1 VISVDLRFVCL
12 STMRVLPKEEG
23 VNDADEDLVLGN
35 VSASPAPG
43 GEGFVCVSAKAG
55 VDELVEGDK
64 DLLPVGRPKEES
76 DDEQDDD

>member
-1 VISVDLRFVCL
+1 
-12 STMRVLPKEEG
+12 
-23 VNDADEDLVLGN
+23 

-64 DLLPVGRPKEES
+64 DLLPVGGPKEES